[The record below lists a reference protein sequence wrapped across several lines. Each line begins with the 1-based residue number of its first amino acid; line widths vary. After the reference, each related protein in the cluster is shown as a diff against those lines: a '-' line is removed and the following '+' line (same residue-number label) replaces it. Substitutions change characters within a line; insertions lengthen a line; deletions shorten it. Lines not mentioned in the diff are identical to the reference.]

1 MPDSTQLYL
10 SVPGVGTVV
19 ISSANSLVPAGALAQ
34 ARGGDEAVPSH
45 VKSLG
50 RLPPSTPALLVSA
63 NVPLG
68 VTGGAVVV
76 VVEAVSGAVG
86 VMGMAGVTGVTGV
99 VAVVDVVPVG
109 VVVPVPGVTAGVT
122 AGVTVVGLV
131 VAVPASVLPPPQAA
145 RPVASRA
152 TARRLRIIFMR
163 MFQVGPVG

>member
-34 ARGGDEAVPSH
+34 ASGGDEAVPSH

-50 RLPPSTPALLVSA
+50 RLPPSMPALLVSA

-68 VTGGAVVV
+68 VIGGAVVLV
-76 VVEAVSGAVG
+76 VVVAVVVVVLVEAVSGAVG
-86 VMGMAGVTGVTGV
+86 VTGMTGVMGMTGVTG
-99 VAVVDVVPVG
+99 
-109 VVVPVPGVTAGVT
+109 T

-145 RPVASRA
+145 RPVTSRA
-152 TARRLRIIFMR
+152 AARRVRIIFMR
-163 MFQVGPVG
+163 MLQVGSDG